1 MLGFLEINERK
12 DLNGLR
18 KSHINGQ
25 FAEVQTRR
33 EYFNNAQGF
42 MAQMGGD
49 ALQANQS
56 ARIPQDVYREFDSQ
70 ATAIMR
76 ADNLTL
82 MNDLMALAKSLPIGK
97 ALHEYRQSSDAGLST
112 TSMNGQVPAKLDKTA
127 YTYDG
132 AIVPIH
138 AVGYGREWREWSA
151 QQSEGFDGL
160 IDDNENAT
168 RELKDTIVDAIY
180 DGSDVTFKGVDGYG
194 IKNAANTQLSDLG
207 AGGLNI
213 DFTDAAETAENI
225 RNAFIQLMYVLR
237 TGNNVTNDLT
247 VYISREI
254 EENFQRYYSSEDLAF
269 GTLLEN
275 LKRIAGIKDIKT
287 DAKLSGNELLFVA
300 LESRFIQPLV
310 GMAAS
315 TVPIVRSQPFDNY
328 NFLCWSA
335 CGLQIRADA
344 TGKSGVLYAREA

>member
-1 MLGFLEINERK
+1 MLGFLEINKRK

-18 KSHINGQ
+18 ESHINGQ

-97 ALHEYRQSSDAGLST
+97 ALHEYRQSSDAGSST

-168 RELKDTIVDAIY
+168 RKLKDTIVDAIY

-213 DFTDAAETAENI
+213 DFTDASETAENI

-275 LKRIAGIKDIKT
+275 LNRIAGIKDIKT

-315 TVPIVRSQPFDNY
+315 TVPVVRSQPFDNY

>member
-1 MLGFLEINERK
+1 MLGFLEINKRK

-18 KSHINGQ
+18 ESHISGQ

-97 ALHEYRQSSDAGLST
+97 ALHEYRQSSDAGSST

-168 RELKDTIVDAIY
+168 RKLKDTIVDAIY

-213 DFTDAAETAENI
+213 DFTDASETAENI

-275 LKRIAGIKDIKT
+275 LNRIAGIKDIKT

-315 TVPIVRSQPFDNY
+315 TVPVVRSQPFDNY